1 MDSYREYKHEYL
13 RTTHRQA
20 FLAWTGGVLLTLPF
34 EVLVDLLYRPLPL
47 VRLAWLRVLIV
58 LLLYWSYRMRVR
70 AEGEAQLTWI
80 YVNFHV
86 FSVFMA
92 YIGSIVD
99 PILQFPV
106 YVSAGFVIAGACAH
120 YPSRPPTA
128 FLFPISVGAS
138 FGLSYLFFCGG
149 TNTPGVLV
157 LGILMATCPFLSSFG
172 SIRLE
177 NSLRGAWDLNVRLKE
192 EIEYTRQAKARLATT
207 FGCISDAVVALN
219 SEGRVELVNQE
230 AQILLGRRS
239 EEILGR
245 HIRDLLILEGESG
258 NAVSLSLA
266 HEWNSPADTYLKF
279 SHKSLPVRL
288 ACSPIVTEVGERS
301 GSVIVIQDLSE
312 IRKQEEKRLNQVRLE
327 SLGVLAGG
335 IAHDFNNVL
344 TMIQGNLSLMELEV
358 DQGHPTREPL
368 LEADIALQR
377 ARELS
382 NQLLTFSKG
391 GEPRQEV
398 VALAPLVADTVE
410 MYLKGSRVKARLA
423 LDSSLMANV
432 DSTQM
437 GQVFQNLVINAA
449 QAMPE
454 GGILEVS
461 LRRRGEELELTFGDN
476 GPGIPDAIMDQIF
489 DPYFSTK
496 KTGSGLGLAT
506 SYSVISRH
514 GGTLSAG
521 HSKLGGA
528 EFVVTLPIAE
538 LPPEQESA
546 QPRKVL
552 SHRALVMDDEAQVAK
567 VTCRMLTRLGLEAV
581 SAQDGEA
588 ALRLYKEAMEEGKPF
603 SVVLIDLTV
612 PQGMGGRE
620 MIERLLEYDPEA
632 KGVVAS
638 GYSADP
644 VMGKW
649 ASYGFVGSLSK
660 PYGIQ
665 QLKEVLKE
673 LNLLAQGT

>member
-1 MDSYREYKHEYL
+1 M
-13 RTTHRQA
+13 
-20 FLAWTGGVLLTLPF
+20 
-34 EVLVDLLYRPLPL
+34 
-47 VRLAWLRVLIV
+47 
-58 LLLYWSYRMRVR
+58 
-70 AEGEAQLTWI
+70 
-80 YVNFHV
+80 
-86 FSVFMA
+86 
-92 YIGSIVD
+92 
-99 PILQFPV
+99 
-106 YVSAGFVIAGACAH
+106 
-120 YPSRPPTA
+120 
-128 FLFPISVGAS
+128 
-138 FGLSYLFFCGG
+138 
-149 TNTPGVLV
+149 
-157 LGILMATCPFLSSFG
+157 
-172 SIRLE
+172 
-177 NSLRGAWDLNVRLKE
+177 
-192 EIEYTRQAKARLATT
+192 
-207 FGCISDAVVALN
+207 
-219 SEGRVELVNQE
+219 
-230 AQILLGRRS
+230 
-239 EEILGR
+239 
-245 HIRDLLILEGESG
+245 
-258 NAVSLSLA
+258 
-266 HEWNSPADTYLKF
+266 
-279 SHKSLPVRL
+279 
-288 ACSPIVTEVGERS
+288 
-301 GSVIVIQDLSE
+301 
-312 IRKQEEKRLNQVRLE
+312 NQVRLE

-398 VALAPLVADTVE
+398 VALAPLVANTVD
-410 MYLKGSRVKARLA
+410 MYLKGSKIKVGLD

-432 DSTQM
+432 DPTQM

-454 GGILEVS
+454 GGVLEVS
-461 LRRRGEELELTFGDN
+461 LRRKGEELELTFCDS
-476 GPGIPDAIMDQIF
+476 GPGIPEAIIDQIF

-514 GGTLSAG
+514 GGTLTAG
-521 HSKLGGA
+521 ESKLGGA
-528 EFVVTLPIAE
+528 EFVVTLPRAE
-538 LPPEQESA
+538 VPVDKESA
-546 QPRKVL
+546 QTPQAL
-552 SHRALVMDDEAQVAK
+552 SHRALVMDDEGQVAK

-588 ALRLYKEAMEEGKPF
+588 ALELYKEAMAEGRPF

-612 PQGMGGRE
+612 PHGMGGRD
-620 MIERLLEYDPEA
+620 MIEHLLDFDPEA

-660 PYGIQ
+660 PYGVQ

-673 LNLLAQGT
+673 LNLLADEV

>member
-1 MDSYREYKHEYL
+1 M
-13 RTTHRQA
+13 
-20 FLAWTGGVLLTLPF
+20 PF
-34 EVLVDLLYRPLPL
+34 DFLVDLLYRPLPL
-47 VRLAWLRVLIV
+47 TQLVCLR
-58 LLLYWSYRMRVR
+58 LLLVALLYVAYRLRMQ
-70 AEGEAQLTWI
+70 AQGEAQLTWI
-80 YVNFHV
+80 YVNFHL

-92 YIGSIVD
+92 YIGSVVD

-120 YPSRPPTA
+120 YPSRPPAA
-128 FLFPISVGAS
+128 FLFPISVGVG
-138 FGLSYLFFCGG
+138 FGVSYLLFCGG

-157 LGILMATCPFLSSFG
+157 LGILMATCPFMSSFG

-177 NSLRGAWDLNVRLKE
+177 TSLRGAWDLNVRLKE
-192 EIEYTRQAKARLATT
+192 EIEFTREAKARLATT
-207 FGCISDAVVALN
+207 IGCISDAVIALN
-219 SEGRVELVNQE
+219 SDGRVELVNQE
-230 AQILLGRRS
+230 AQILLGRRA
-239 EEILGR
+239 EELLGR
-245 HIRDLLILEGESG
+245 HVRDLLDMERESG
-258 NAVSLSLA
+258 DPISLSVT
-266 HEWNSPADTYLKF
+266 HEWESPVDTYLKF
-279 SHKSLPVRL
+279 SDRVIPARL

-312 IRKQEEKRLNQVRLE
+312 IRKQEEKRMNQVRLE

-398 VALAPLVADTVE
+398 MALAPLVSNTVE
-410 MYLKGSRVKARLA
+410 MYLKGSKVKPK
-423 LDSSLMANV
+423 LDLDGSLMANV

-449 QAMPE
+449 QAMTN
-454 GGILEVS
+454 GGVLEVS
-461 LRRRGEELELTFGDN
+461 LRRVGEWLEARFSDN
-476 GPGIPDAIMDQIF
+476 GPGIPDAILDQIF

-514 GGTLSAG
+514 GGTLTAG
-521 HSKLGGA
+521 KSSLGGA

-538 LPPEQESA
+538 LPADKRASQAPQA
-546 QPRKVL
+546 V
-552 SHRALVMDDEAQVAK
+552 SHRALVMDDEHQVAK
-567 VTCRMLTRLGLEAV
+567 VTCRMLTRLGLEAA
-581 SAQDGEA
+581 SAKDGKE
-588 ALRLYKEAMEEGKPF
+588 ALRLYKEATEEGRPF

-612 PQGMGGRE
+612 PHGMGGRE
-620 MIERLLEYDPEA
+620 MIEHLLKFDPEA

-660 PYGIQ
+660 PYGVQ
-665 QLKEVLKE
+665 QLKQVLVD
-673 LNLLAQGT
+673 LNLLTGEV